1 MNKRKNWKLVP
12 VNGRTQKKMKPR
24 TSGTNLSL
32 FKRDIDELI
41 DEFVEGDLTTFDD
54 MKRVWLSRKFSYI
67 YEAFPNT
74 NLAFFIQSLYA
85 HTIGHMVSIDSF
97 SRRLGGLYCLY
108 CLHEIQP
115 FKPKFRIY
123 ISLQE
128 LGKFRD
134 LIVEA
139 KEKGVEIA
147 TAVGKQ
153 MLDKNLFIFGAVD
166 FDETSTTEKLH
177 QSIELQ
183 NRLVRCAYKKLTS
196 ETEIEKFIHFDMGK
210 EVDLSSIHK
219 QSIEYAEAKKR
230 AMKSAGEIVE
240 IGDIKHIA
248 EEKELMGEKVEKLK
262 EEWDSQKLSFCEKTK
277 FDGLDTTQK
286 LLKDV
291 EHDDDGDEDE
301 DDGFGELDRLLSH
314 S

>member
-1 MNKRKNWKLVP
+1 MNKRKNWNL

-24 TSGTNLSL
+24 TLGMNLSL

-41 DEFVEGDLTTFDD
+41 AEFVESDLTTFDD

-67 YEAFPNT
+67 YEA

-85 HTIGHMVSIDSF
+85 HTIGHMVTIDSF

-128 LGKFRD
+128 LEKFRD

-139 KEKGVEIA
+139 KDKGVEIA
-147 TAVGKQ
+147 IAVGKQ
-153 MLDKNLFIFGAVD
+153 MLEKKVFIFGAVD
-166 FDETSTTEKLH
+166 FDATSTTEKLH

-183 NRLVRCAYKKLTS
+183 NSLVRCAYRKLTS
-196 ETEIEKFIHFDMGK
+196 ETEIEKFIHLDMGN
-210 EVDLSSIHK
+210 EVDLSAQRK
-219 QSIEYAEAKKR
+219 MSIEYAEAKKR
-230 AMKSAGEIVE
+230 AVKSAGEIVE

-248 EEKELMGEKVEKLK
+248 EEKELMGGRVEKLRD
-262 EEWDSQKLSFCEKTK
+262 EWDSQKLSFYEKTK

-286 LLKDV
+286 LLEDV
-291 EHDDDGDEDE
+291 EHDHEDE
-301 DDGFGELDRLLSH
+301 DDGFGELERLLSE

>member
-1 MNKRKNWKLVP
+1 MMNKRKNWKLVP
-12 VNGRTQKKMKPR
+12 VVNGRTQKKMKPR
-24 TSGTNLSL
+24 SSGTNLSL

-41 DEFVEGDLTTFDD
+41 DEFVEGDFTTFDD

-108 CLHEIQP
+108 CLHDIQP

-123 ISLQE
+123 ISLEE

-139 KEKGVEIA
+139 KDKGVEIA

-153 MLDKNLFIFGAVD
+153 MLEKKVFIFGAVD
-166 FDETSTTEKLH
+166 FDEASTTEKLH

-183 NRLVRCAYKKLTS
+183 NKLVRCAYRKLTS
-196 ETEIEKFIHFDMGK
+196 ETEIEQFIHLDMGN
-210 EVDLSSIHK
+210 EVDLSAQHK
-219 QSIEYAEAKKR
+219 MSIEYAEAKKR

-248 EEKELMGEKVEKLK
+248 EEKELMGERVEKLK
-262 EEWDSQKLSFCEKTK
+262 EEWDSQKLSFYEKTK
-277 FDGLDTTQK
+277 FDGLDTTQI

-291 EHDDDGDEDE
+291 EHDD
-301 DDGFGELDRLLSH
+301 DDGFGELDRLLSE

>member
-1 MNKRKNWKLVP
+1 MNRRKHCKVVPVSEKAQMKRKPHPAGEFEHCLLW
-12 VNGRTQKKMKPR
+12 
-24 TSGTNLSL
+24 TNLSL

-41 DEFVEGDLTTFDD
+41 DEFVEGSSTTFAD

-128 LGKFRD
+128 LEKLRD

-139 KEKGVEIA
+139 KDRGVEMA
-147 TAVGKQ
+147 NAVAKQ
-153 MLDKNLFIFGAVD
+153 MLDRNMFIFGAVD
-166 FDETSTTEKLH
+166 FDEASTTEKLH
-177 QSIELQ
+177 QSTELQ
-183 NRLVRCAYKKLTS
+183 NALVRCAYRKLAS
-196 ETEIEKFIHFDMGK
+196 ETEIEKFIHLDMGN
-210 EVDLSSIHK
+210 EVDLSSLRK
-219 QSIEYAEAKKR
+219 MSMEYAEAKKR
-230 AMKSAGEIVE
+230 TVKREIVE
-240 IGDIKHIA
+240 IEGIKHIA
-248 EEKELMGEKVEKLK
+248 EEKELMSERVEKLK
-262 EEWDSQKLSFCEKTK
+262 EEWDSQKVSFYEKTK
-277 FDGLDTTQK
+277 LDGLHTTQK

-291 EHDDDGDEDE
+291 ENGE
-301 DDGFGELDRLLSH
+301 DDGFDELDRLLCES
-314 S
+314 

>member
-12 VNGRTQKKMKPR
+12 VNGRTQRKMKPR

-32 FKRDIDELI
+32 FKRDIDELL

-67 YEAFPNT
+67 YEALPNT

-85 HTIGHMVSIDSF
+85 HTIGHMVSINSF

-115 FKPKFRIY
+115 YKPKFRIY
-123 ISLQE
+123 ISLEE

-139 KEKGVEIA
+139 KDKGVEIA
-147 TAVGKQ
+147 TALGKQ
-153 MLDKNLFIFGAVD
+153 MLEKKVFIFGAVD
-166 FDETSTTEKLH
+166 FDEASTTEKLH

-183 NRLVRCAYKKLTS
+183 NTLVRCAYQKLTS
-196 ETEIEKFIHFDMGK
+196 ETEIEKFIHLDMGN
-210 EVDLSSIHK
+210 EVDLSPLHK
-219 QSIEYAEAKKR
+219 MSIEYAEAKKR

-248 EEKELMGEKVEKLK
+248 EEKELVGEKVEKLK
-262 EEWDSQKLSFCEKTK
+262 EEWDSQKLSFYEKTK

-286 LLKDV
+286 LLIDV
-291 EHDDDGDEDE
+291 EHDYED
-301 DDGFGELDRLLSH
+301 DDGFGELDRLLSE